1 MKRINFKE
9 KKYDA
14 LVCLNGLI
22 TDDYIFSEYRNLPI
36 ICADGS
42 ANLLYNKQI
51 IPDYIIGDLDS
62 LDKKLFKNLM
72 SPEKIIFEPDQ
83 NSNDFE
89 KVLKFCLTKKYQ
101 NLLILGFHGGLL
113 EHSLNN
119 QSVLSRYSKVLNIN
133 ILENKRIALVVSKST
148 EFEVETGE
156 TISLIPQPKCR
167 LTTSGLKWELQDQY
181 LELGIREGARNEST
195 TYLVKLEIHEGELLF
210 FCDY

>member
-14 LVCLNGLI
+14 LICLNGLI
-22 TDDYIFSEYRNLPI
+22 SDDYIFSEYRNLPI

-62 LDKKLFKNLM
+62 LDKELFKNLI
-72 SPEKIIFEPDQ
+72 SPEKIIFKPDQ

-101 NLLILGFHGGLL
+101 NVLILGFHGGLL

-119 QSVLSRYSKVLNIN
+119 QSVLSRYSKILNIN

>member
-14 LVCLNGLI
+14 LICLNGLI

-51 IPDYIIGDLDS
+51 IPDFIIGDLDS
-62 LDKKLFKNLM
+62 LDEKLFENIIP
-72 SPEKIIFEPDQ
+72 PENIIFEPDQ

-89 KVLKFCLTKKYQ
+89 KVLKFCLTKKYN

-119 QSVLSRYSKVLNIN
+119 QSVLSRYSKLLNIN
-133 ILENKRIALVVSKST
+133 ILENKRIALIISEST
-148 EFEVETGE
+148 EFEVKTCE
-156 TISLIPQPKCR
+156 TISLIPQPKCK
-167 LTTSGLKWELQDQY
+167 LTTSGLKWELQNEY
-181 LELGIREGARNEST
+181 LEMGIREGARNESVGN
-195 TYLVKLEIHEGELLF
+195 LIKLKIHNGELLV

>member
-14 LVCLNGLI
+14 LICLNGLI
-22 TDDYIFSEYRNLPI
+22 SDDYIFSEYRNLPI